1 MAMYTNHVPFTLQLE
16 QQGRRVVETVLFARQ
31 EGDITEDTCIV
42 IRENID
48 VHVLFQS
55 ENETCRL
62 YVEGLDWTIN
72 KGEMED
78 DNQSYILPSAKKRL
92 LFSHDQFP
100 LIPGDYCIRV
110 VCGVSYYTMLRVLPK
125 QITTGQ
131 LQIMK
136 EEIESFLKGLAYE
149 MVQSPSL
156 QLSHSYITNCSIL
169 DVHMKQVLSALN
181 DLVTHVNYSVKKDY
195 ALVPISKVRTMDAK
209 TILYQLTYP
218 KRSQERKVPITMC
231 EYNLPE
237 NRYLKKMIIFLHR
250 ELLQTKRMGEGYLEA
265 MQSSE
270 EMKEEI
276 QYLTTSLYGINRLL
290 QLLYMIQ
297 TTAWFS
303 EIEECTTSILPHCL
317 HSDARY
323 RAVFQLYQKWKKNQ
337 DSLMQDTLRWKRTDK
352 LYEIWGFIQFLQIL
366 TKTMCYQ
373 PVDGWL
379 YSEGRE
385 RQGGLQTLEGNTR
398 IVLCKDA
405 ITIHLFYEGEIP
417 LDAAD
422 TSHDHPLY
430 TESTSNRPDMRM
442 DIYLNTT
449 YMGSLLFDFKYRPLH
464 HIWDVT
470 RVKHKT
476 ITMRKLSQYVL
487 SCKSNYLFGI
497 REARY
502 VRPVHEVW
510 AIHPNVYKEY
520 PASKKLENHDLRIVQ
535 LSPTYNS
542 EHIAENLTMAIT
554 ELISK
559 QRILS
564 VLTV

>member
-1 MAMYTNHVPFTLQLE
+1 M
-16 QQGRRVVETVLFARQ
+16 
-31 EGDITEDTCIV
+31 
-42 IRENID
+42 
-48 VHVLFQS
+48 
-55 ENETCRL
+55 
-62 YVEGLDWTIN
+62 
-72 KGEMED
+72 
-78 DNQSYILPSAKKRL
+78 
-92 LFSHDQFP
+92 
-100 LIPGDYCIRV
+100 
-110 VCGVSYYTMLRVLPK
+110 
-125 QITTGQ
+125 
-131 LQIMK
+131 
-136 EEIESFLKGLAYE
+136 
-149 MVQSPSL
+149 
-156 QLSHSYITNCSIL
+156 
-169 DVHMKQVLSALN
+169 
-181 DLVTHVNYSVKKDY
+181 
-195 ALVPISKVRTMDAK
+195 
-209 TILYQLTYP
+209 
-218 KRSQERKVPITMC
+218 
-231 EYNLPE
+231 
-237 NRYLKKMIIFLHR
+237 
-250 ELLQTKRMGEGYLEA
+250 
-265 MQSSE
+265 
-270 EMKEEI
+270 
-276 QYLTTSLYGINRLL
+276 
-290 QLLYMIQ
+290 
-297 TTAWFS
+297 
-303 EIEECTTSILPHCL
+303 
-317 HSDARY
+317 
-323 RAVFQLYQKWKKNQ
+323 
-337 DSLMQDTLRWKRTDK
+337 RWKRTDK

-379 YSEGRE
+379 YSEDRE

-405 ITIHLFYEGEIP
+405 MTIHLFYEGEIP

-442 DIYLNTT
+442 DIYLDTT

-510 AIHPNVYKEY
+510 AIHPNVHKEY

-535 LSPTYNS
+535 LSPTYSS

-559 QRILS
+559 QSILS